1 MFILGFYILFS
12 VKGLEQENLQ
22 LRRQLLARDQELAS
36 SRAELEKKLAEWKMR
51 DKTGDVTGSTTLGGS
66 QEQPMDTTAGIMN
79 AAGALLA
86 PSPGAGGAN
95 GGGVG
100 EQHQDEIPPPS
111 V

>member
-1 MFILGFYILFS
+1 MFSFS
-12 VKGLEQENLQ
+12 VKAYEQEILQ

-36 SRAELEKKLAEWKMR
+36 SRSELERKLAEWKMR

-66 QEQPMDTTAGIMN
+66 QEQPMDTTAGILN

-86 PSPGAGGAN
+86 PSPGAGGAS
-95 GGGVG
+95 GGGLG
-100 EQHQDEIPPPS
+100 GQHQEEIPPPPS